1 MAIAKTDYGT
11 SLVSVAG
18 YDNLFAT
25 QFHREKSQRYG
36 LGKSLKGTHMS
47 LSDLECE
54 ALDHKGFVA
63 LPGFMGPAL
72 IASIRA
78 RIEELF
84 AEEGEQAGSEFK
96 QEEGSRRLANLV
108 DKGSVF
114 REVIM
119 EPRVLAYVD
128 HVLGH
133 EYKLSSLNARSADP
147 KTSVTQPLHA
157 DMAALPDG
165 RGFWV
170 CNTVWMLDDFS
181 EENGAIRCV
190 PGSHEWGKLP
200 RDAMNDP
207 VAHHP
212 HEVLVTGEAGT
223 VIVMNAHLWHGG
235 MQNKTAHP
243 RLALHAFYV
252 RRDKP
257 QQQYQKRLLRPEVQK
272 ECGEELRWLLAL
284 DDPINDK
291 LSANP
296 EVRSGFLK

>member
-1 MAIAKTDYGT
+1 
-11 SLVSVAG
+11 
-18 YDNLFAT
+18 
-25 QFHREKSQRYG
+25 
-36 LGKSLKGTHMS
+36 MS
-47 LSDLECE
+47 LSDLERDQ
-54 ALDHKGFVA
+54 LDHNGYVV

-72 IASIRA
+72 IVSIRG

-84 AEEGEQAGSEFK
+84 AEEGDQAGSEFK

-114 REVIM
+114 QEVIM
-119 EPRVLAYVD
+119 EPVLLEYVD

-147 KTSVTQPLHA
+147 ATSVTQPLHA

-170 CNTVWMLDDFS
+170 CNTVWMLDDFT
-181 EENGAIRCV
+181 EENGALRCV
-190 PGSHEWGKLP
+190 PGSHKWGKLP
-200 RDAMNDP
+200 RDAMKDP
-207 VAHHP
+207 VGHHP
-212 HEVLVTGEAGT
+212 REVLLTGKAGT
-223 VIVMNAHLWHGG
+223 VVVMNAHLWHGG
-235 MQNKTAHP
+235 MVNKTTHP

-257 QQQYQKRLLRPEVQK
+257 QQQYQKQLLRPEVQK
-272 ECGEELRWLLAL
+272 ELEADLRWLLAL
-284 DDPINDK
+284 DDPLNDE
-291 LSANP
+291 LSVNP